1 MNEEQEHANFSLRN
15 TLYTNF
21 ESLLECICV
30 EGILEVTQA
39 QNAVN
44 WGIAGE
50 QVSMI
55 ILLPDKIYPN
65 TCRFI
70 LFLPA
75 LKPLAAQSFL
85 HTRHVHTIATSTR
98 GPLITIFSVFVITF
112 VPMNVIVFKVW
123 VCSNRIIT
131 EGVQALTLPGLI
143 TMKKAVLHHFAGLQ
157 DLREDE
163 KYIHLIEY
171 LSSLYWYLASKYL
184 YLASKYCYLASKYLY
199 LASKYNYLASKYWY
213 LASKYQYLALKY
225 W

>member
-55 ILLPDKIYPN
+55 ILLPDKIYPI

-98 GPLITIFSVFVITF
+98 GPLITNFSVFVITF
-112 VPMNVIVFKVW
+112 IPINVIVFKVR
-123 VCSNRIIT
+123 VCSNVPTFQHSSWWRKLSCIIL
-131 EGVQALTLPGLI
+131 EVCKVREHGSKCHRVF
-143 TMKKAVLHHFAGLQ
+143 LH
-157 DLREDE
+157 
-163 KYIHLIEY
+163 
-171 LSSLYWYLASKYL
+171 W
-184 YLASKYCYLASKYLY
+184 
-199 LASKYNYLASKYWY
+199 NN
-213 LASKYQYLALKY
+213 
-225 W
+225 

>member
-44 WGIAGE
+44 WGMAGE

-163 KYIHLIEY
+163 KYGGSRYATWAFATPIFV
-171 LSSLYWYLASKYL
+171 ASATPIFV
-184 YLASKYCYLASKYLY
+184 ASATPYFRTFATRTAATPKFFFNFSFV
-199 LASKYNYLASKYWY
+199 
-213 LASKYQYLALKY
+213 
-225 W
+225 

>member
-44 WGIAGE
+44 WGMAGE

-157 DLREDE
+157 DLRED
-163 KYIHLIEY
+163 KKISIFVC
-171 LSSLYWYLASKYL
+171 S
-184 YLASKYCYLASKYLY
+184 
-199 LASKYNYLASKYWY
+199 NIFP
-213 LASKYQYLALKY
+213 
-225 W
+225 